1 LSAEVFQPG
10 KDSRQEVKLKLMKRA
25 IYGLCFLLFVLFPN
39 SLHAFPESSTLLNR
53 IEGQVYDPNHR
64 PVQNLYVELIN
75 EVDSV
80 IQRTRTNA
88 SGRFSF
94 VGVPPGRLRVRVLT
108 FGTDFM
114 EQTQEL
120 EIIRTRNNNDVNYL
134 DISLRYERRSRGP
147 ETDLPPGVIFVQ
159 EIPPA
164 ARASYL
170 KGLDDFGKD
179 QEKGLLEIEEAIKIF
194 PSYFDALNWLGKEYV
209 SRRDYDKA
217 YPYLLR
223 AIDVN
228 QRSAPTYYSLG
239 YAFYQLKQY
248 PAALEA
254 ARATT
259 LLVPASVDAQLLF
272 GTVLRITGSYAEAET
287 ALLKANSLAK
297 KMNAEVH
304 WQLSLLYNRL
314 NRNQDTIN
322 ELEEFLKLV
331 PDSPDRNKIRDMIAK
346 LRASIDKNK

>member
-1 LSAEVFQPG
+1 LTGRLTAV
-10 KDSRQEVKLKLMKRA
+10 KRA
-25 IYGLCFLLFVLFPN
+25 IHGLCFSLFILLANPWCAFSTN
-39 SLHAFPESSTLLNR
+39 SNLLNR

-64 PVQNLYVELIN
+64 PVQNLYVELLN

-80 IQRTRTNA
+80 IQRTKTNA

-94 VGVPPGRLRVRVLT
+94 VAVPPGRLTLRVVT
-108 FGTDFM
+108 FGTNFM
-114 EQTQEL
+114 EQTQEV
-120 EIIRTRNNNDVNYL
+120 EILKTRNNNDVNYV
-134 DISLRYERRSRGP
+134 DITLRYETRRRGP

-164 ARASYL
+164 ARESYL
-170 KGLDDFGKD
+170 KGVADFAND
-179 QEKGLLEIEEAIKIF
+179 QEKGILEIEEAIKIF
-194 PSYFDALNWLGKEYV
+194 PNYFDALNWLGKEYV
-209 SRRDYDKA
+209 SSRNYEKA

-259 LLVPASVDAQLLF
+259 VLVPASVDAQLLY
-272 GTVLRITGSYAEAET
+272 GTILRIEGKYPDAET
-287 ALLKANSLAK
+287 VLLKANSLAK
-297 KMNAEVH
+297 EMNAEVH

-314 NRNQDTIN
+314 NRNQDTIK
-322 ELEEFLKLV
+322 ELEAYLRLV
-331 PDSPDRNKIRDMIAK
+331 PDSPDKNKIKNMIAK
-346 LRASIDKNK
+346 LRTSTGKEK

>member
-1 LSAEVFQPG
+1 
-10 KDSRQEVKLKLMKRA
+10 MKRP
-25 IYGLCFLLFVLFPN
+25 IYGLCFSLFVLLANPWY
-39 SLHAFPESSTLLNR
+39 ASSKNLNLLNR
-53 IEGQVYDPNHR
+53 IEGQVYDPNRR
-64 PVQNLYVELIN
+64 PVQNLYVELLN

-80 IQRTRTNA
+80 IQRTKTNA

-94 VGVPPGRLRVRVLT
+94 TGVPPGRLTVRVLT
-108 FGTDFM
+108 FGTNFM
-114 EQTQEL
+114 EQSQEV
-120 EIIRTRNNNDVNYL
+120 EIVKTRNNNDVDYV
-134 DISLRYERRSRGP
+134 DINLKYQTRKRGP
-147 ETDLPPGVIFVQ
+147 ETDLPAGVVFVQ

-164 ARASYL
+164 ARESYL
-170 KGLDDFGKD
+170 KGLADFGQD
-179 QEKGLLEIEEAIKIF
+179 QEKGLLEIEAAIKIF
-194 PSYFDALNWLGKEYV
+194 PSYFEALNWLGKEYV
-209 SRRDYDKA
+209 SRRNYDKA

-228 QRSAPTYYSLG
+228 QRSAPTYYSLS

-259 LLVPASVDAQLLF
+259 VLAPASVDAQLLY

-297 KMNAEVH
+297 EINAEAH

-322 ELEEFLKLV
+322 ELEAYLKLV
-331 PDSPDRNKIRDMIAK
+331 PGSPDKDKIRDMIAK
-346 LRASIDKNK
+346 LRSSINKN